1 MKRFRSEV
9 ELPDDLTHEAEQ
21 LAAAVRE
28 AGLLA
33 LSMFGKPIKNWT
45 KGPSLS
51 PVSEADIAA
60 DNLLRERLERDRSG
74 HRLAVRGKRRRSGAA

>member
-1 MKRFRSEV
+1 MPATEHDPEKFRSEV
-9 ELPDDLTHEAEQ
+9 ELPRADLSHETEQ

-33 LSMFGKPIKNWT
+33 LSMFGKPIKTWT
-45 KGPSLS
+45 KGPTLS

-60 DNLLRERLERDRSG
+60 DNLLRDRKS
-74 HRLAVRGKRRRSGAA
+74 VV